1 MAYNFESRQPRIIYN
16 FMRRTICENKRISHI
31 LKDSS
36 KFYSQRY
43 NLFVNYSYLERNL
56 NLVIFKRFKSKKQT
70 SEHVDDNEDEDELPE
85 IDDYLQTK
93 NSKIVRATVTSLRLD
108 AIAKVGFGL
117 SRTKIE
123 EAFYNSNI
131 RVNGEKYLKKSALV
145 KVEDEIDLV
154 IGRSSNSS
162 NFLIVHRCVI
172 LLFKATSDGIIVKL
186 LRNKSLLIEDYA
198 DPWNGVPN

>member
-1 MAYNFESRQPRIIYN
+1 MSSRIIYN